1 MARDDENRRLQF
13 INLQI
18 EKSKLQNSRDFKEI
32 TFAITLLAGISALL
46 FNVSDYFNSNVITLS
61 NHFISSIILLVYM
74 AIIIFIALF
83 IFLLLKWY
91 LISTNYENKR
101 EKNQAKL
108 IFKNIPRFS
117 IIWIFILIFS
127 ILVDFYITDPIL
139 SQYEKYAYIVYI
151 VALLGFCSI
160 LFLINILLKSISL
173 EKIKNISLEKT
184 KNTLL
189 EKIKSTSFEKTGDV
203 LRYLSHISFI
213 LLVIIIVS
221 PVPIYLLMG
230 SYSIEQF
237 SVSNTDNDILTFT
250 VKETGLPFSSNHV
263 TLYKMN
269 ANHSNIFQNIDH
281 LIINNTQGAISE
293 NKFMTGIKYEG
304 IWYLNLDTLN
314 LSSGTY
320 NLHAEV
326 TYDQSVK
333 YILGKS
339 KKYDDQLF
347 YIAPRNSNFYSNIT
361 E

>member
-1 MARDDENRRLQF
+1 MEKDIENRRLQF
-13 INLQI
+13 INQQI

-61 NHFISSIILLVYM
+61 NHFVYLVRVLVFI

-91 LISTNYENKR
+91 LVSVNDTDEQV
-101 EKNQAKL
+101 KNLAEP
-108 IFKNIPRFS
+108 IFKIIPLFS
-117 IIWIFILIFS
+117 ISWILIL
-127 ILVDFYITDPIL
+127 IVNVLIDFYITSPIL
-139 SQYEKYAYIVYI
+139 SQYERYSYIFV
-151 VALLGFCSI
+151 LLGFCLI
-160 LFLINILLKSISL
+160 FLSL
-173 EKIKNISLEKT
+173 RLALKNISLKKMDENRIDLHHMFFMILT
-184 KNTLL
+184 IMIL
-189 EKIKSTSFEKTGDV
+189 
-203 LRYLSHISFI
+203 I
-213 LLVIIIVS
+213 LLS
-221 PVPIYLLMG
+221 PVPTYLLMG

-237 SVSNTDNDILTFT
+237 PVSNTDNDILTFT

-263 TLYKMN
+263 NLYKMN
-269 ANHSNIFQNIDH
+269 ANYSNIFQNIDN

-304 IWYLNLDTLN
+304 IWYLNLDTSN

-339 KKYDDQLF
+339 KKHDDQLF

>member
-1 MARDDENRRLQF
+1 MARDNENKRLQF
-13 INLQI
+13 INQQI

-32 TFAITLLAGISALL
+32 TFAITLLAGISAFL
-46 FNVSDYFNSNVITLS
+46 FNISNYFNNNVITLS
-61 NHFISSIILLVYM
+61 DHFTNSIRFLVYM
-74 AIIIFIALF
+74 AIIIFVALF

-91 LISTNYENKR
+91 LISTNYENK
-101 EKNQAKL
+101 KV
-108 IFKNIPRFS
+108 KNITEFIFSNIPLFS
-117 IIWIFILIFS
+117 IFWILVLIFS
-127 ILVDFYITDPIL
+127 ILIDFYITNPIL
-139 SQYEKYAYIVYI
+139 SQSEKYAYQVFIV
-151 VALLGFCSI
+151 VLLVLFLILLFMSI
-160 LFLINILLKSISL
+160 LFTYTLL
-173 EKIKNISLEKT
+173 KNISLKRVSEVVMP
-184 KNTLL
+184 LAL
-189 EKIKSTSFEKTGDV
+189 M
-203 LRYLSHISFI
+203 SFI
-213 LLVIIIVS
+213 LIVIVLKIS
-221 PVPIYLLMG
+221 LPVPTYLLMG

-237 SVSNTDNDILTFT
+237 PVSNTDNDILTFT

-263 TLYKMN
+263 KLYKMN
-269 ANHSNIFQNIDH
+269 ANYSNIFQNIDN

-304 IWYLNLDTLN
+304 IWYLNLDTSN

-339 KKYDDQLF
+339 KKHDDQLF

>member
-13 INLQI
+13 INQQI

-61 NHFISSIILLVYM
+61 NHFIYLVRVLVFI

-83 IFLLLKWY
+83 IFLLLKWH
-91 LISTNYENKR
+91 LVSVKDNDER
-101 EKNQAKL
+101 VKNLAEL
-108 IFKNIPRFS
+108 IFKIIPLFS
-117 IIWIFILIFS
+117 ISWILIL
-127 ILVDFYITDPIL
+127 IVNVLIDFYITNPIL
-139 SQYEKYAYIVYI
+139 SQYERYSYIFV
-151 VALLGFCSI
+151 LLGFCLI
-160 LFLINILLKSISL
+160 FLLLWL
-173 EKIKNISLEKT
+173 ALKNISLKKMDE
-184 KNTLL
+184 NRIDLHHMFFMIL
-189 EKIKSTSFEKTGDV
+189 IIMI
-203 LRYLSHISFI
+203 LI
-213 LLVIIIVS
+213 LLS
-221 PVPIYLLMG
+221 PVPTYLLMG

-237 SVSNTDNDILTFT
+237 PVSNTDNDILTFT

-269 ANHSNIFQNIDH
+269 ANQSNIFQNIDH

-320 NLHAEV
+320 NVHAEV

-339 KKYDDQLF
+339 KKHDDQLF

>member
-1 MARDDENRRLQF
+1 MARDTENKRLQF
-13 INLQI
+13 INQRI
-18 EKSKLQNSRDFKEI
+18 ENSKLQNSRDFKEI

-46 FNVSDYFNSNVITLS
+46 FNVSDYFNNNVITLS
-61 NHFISSIILLVYM
+61 NHFIGSISLLVYM

-91 LISTNYENKR
+91 LVSTKDENKQ
-101 EKNQAKL
+101 EKNLAEL

-117 IIWIFILIFS
+117 IFWIFILIFS

-139 SQYEKYAYIVYI
+139 SQYEKYEYIVYI
-151 VALLGFCSI
+151 VVLLGFCSI
-160 LFLINILLKSISL
+160 LFLINTLLKSISL
-173 EKIKNISLEKT
+173 EKIKNIQLERMGEVMRSL
-184 KNTLL
+184 
-189 EKIKSTSFEKTGDV
+189 SD
-203 LRYLSHISFI
+203 ISFI
-213 LLVIIIVS
+213 LLVIIISS
-221 PVPIYLLMG
+221 PIPTYLLMG

-237 SVSNTDNDILTFT
+237 PVSNTDNDIFTFT
-250 VKETGLPFSSNHV
+250 IKETGIPFNSNHV

-269 ANHSNIFQNIDH
+269 TNNSNIFQNIDH
-281 LIINNTQGAISE
+281 IIINSTQGAPSE
-293 NKFMTGIKYEG
+293 NEFMTGIKYEG
-304 IWYLNLDTLN
+304 IWYLNLDTSN

-339 KKYDDQLF
+339 KKHDDKLF
-347 YIAPRNSNFYSNIT
+347 YIAPRSSNFHSNIT